1 MAKLS
6 PVCQTMRASPKINK
20 IMDKLSKVLLLIY
33 PNKRKKITPDR
44 ESI

>member
-1 MAKLS
+1 
-6 PVCQTMRASPKINK
+6 MRATTKSRG
-20 IMDKLSKVLLLIY
+20 IMDKLSKLLLLIY